1 MSTVI
6 KLGGSVI
13 TRKNEPFSARSD
25 TICRLAEEISNYLHE
40 NKKHGLLLVH
50 GGGSFGHPLVRE
62 CLEKIG
68 YINTQCFARVA
79 FYMDLLNHLITEAL
93 LASEVPA
100 VRITPRSICWGVN
113 YGECDFGVV
122 GELMSSGMV
131 PVLYGDVILSGSESR
146 VLSGDD
152 IVWYLTKSLGLKK
165 VIFVTDVNG
174 VYDKDPKLHKDARV
188 LSNTHVG
195 EVLKEA
201 SFWEVPDVTGGMLNK
216 LRKSLLLGIKDVK
229 IYVIN
234 GFVPGNLLSALEEK
248 NVVGS
253 ILWV

>member
-1 MSTVI
+1 MSTVV

-13 TRKNEPFSARSD
+13 TRKSEPLSARSD
-25 TICRLAEEISNYLHE
+25 TISRLAEEISNFLHK
-40 NKKHGLLLVH
+40 NKKHSLVLVH
-50 GGGSFGHPLVRE
+50 GGGSFGHLLVRE
-62 CLEKIG
+62 CLKKIG

-79 FYMDLLNHLITEAL
+79 FYMDLLNHLIIEAL
-93 LASEVPA
+93 LASEIPA
-100 VRITPRSICWGVN
+100 VRITPRSICWGVD
-113 YGECDFGVV
+113 YGRCDFSVV
-122 GELMSSGMV
+122 GKLMSSGIV
-131 PVLYGDVILSGSESR
+131 PVLYGDVILSSSESK

-174 VYDKDPKLHKDARV
+174 VYDKDPKHHKDARV
-188 LSNTHVG
+188 LSNIHVS

-216 LRKSLLLGIKDVK
+216 LRKSLSLDIRDVK

-234 GFVPGNLLSALEEK
+234 GFVPGNLLNALEEK